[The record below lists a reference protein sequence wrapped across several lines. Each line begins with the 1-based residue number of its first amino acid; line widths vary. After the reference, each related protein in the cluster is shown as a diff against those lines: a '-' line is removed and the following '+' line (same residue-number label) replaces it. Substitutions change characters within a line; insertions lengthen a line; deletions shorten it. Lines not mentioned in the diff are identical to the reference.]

1 MHDLVIR
8 GGMLIDGTG
17 APARGADVAIDG
29 GRIASVGRVS
39 ERGRG
44 ELDARGLL
52 VTPGFVDVHTH
63 YDGQVTWDPYL
74 SPSCWH
80 GVTTVVMGNCGV
92 GFAPADPAR
101 HEWLISLMEGVEDI
115 PGTALHEGIRWGWEH
130 FSEYLDQVER
140 LPHAIDVA
148 AQLPHGALRAYVMGE
163 RGSDHTAKP
172 NADEIAAMAREAR
185 AAVEAGALGFSTS
198 RTVNHRTKAG
208 AHTPS
213 LTASAEELLGIGR
226 GLRDAAKG
234 VFQLVADFFDLE
246 SEFALIRRLAAEC
259 RRPLSFSLLQSDRSP
274 DDWRRLLELT
284 EQAVRDGVPIR
295 AQVASRPVGLLM
307 GLEASVHPFAGCP
320 SYAAIA
326 ALPLDLRVKRM
337 REPALRARLV
347 AEKDAQ
353 PAAIFSLEKL
363 FMLGDPPNY
372 EPRAEDS
379 IAARAHAEGISA
391 NELLYDSLL
400 ARDGHELLYAPVM
413 NYHGFDMEAC
423 REMLVHPLTVPGL
436 GDAGAHCGLI
446 CDGSFVTTLLTHW
459 GRDRSRGARIP
470 LETLVRWHTQDTASL
485 VGLGDRGVVAAGKKA
500 DLNLI
505 DWDHL
510 QLHPPETLFDLPA
523 GGRRL
528 VQRADGYRATIV
540 SGEVVVRDGA
550 TTGALPGVLVRGA
563 RAA

>member
-29 GRIASVGRVS
+29 GRIASVGRVT